1 MTPAQEKHLS
11 RYPHARPSTLARI
24 GAKEQT
30 TAQLAAEVEARID
43 RQIAAAFRTFAINVW
58 RAEKAGRL

>member
-1 MTPAQEKHLS
+1 MTPAQEKHS
-11 RYPHARPSTLARI
+11 AQFPKARKSTLERI
-24 GAKEQT
+24 AVKDKT

-43 RQIAAAFRTFAINVW
+43 RQIAAAFRTFAINIW